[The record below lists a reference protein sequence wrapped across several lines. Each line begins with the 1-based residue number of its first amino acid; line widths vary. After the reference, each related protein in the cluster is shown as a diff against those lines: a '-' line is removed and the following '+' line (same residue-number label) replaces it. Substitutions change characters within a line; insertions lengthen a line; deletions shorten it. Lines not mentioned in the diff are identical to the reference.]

1 MEEKLYR
8 EAYEEIT
15 LFLHSSPRVKSIAI
29 DRYVDLHK
37 WYQSKTWET
46 HLYATLDPSS
56 IDVTQGQLDKHQE
69 AAKYALIVY
78 RLSDFSDDITWKIT
92 FSTLEEQ
99 HLFLRL
105 LHLDD
110 TNEEYKQLA
119 SEKDKTKN
127 EGSSSRSGTTP
138 LSEKNTTPA
147 VENKKELDLNAV
159 FWRKFDAA
167 FRRESARI
175 AGHLNLWLAETRVEN
190 RNSGS

>member
-15 LFLHSSPRVKSIAI
+15 WFLHSSPRVKSIAI

-37 WYQSKTWET
+37 SYQR
-46 HLYATLDPSS
+46 LP
-56 IDVTQGQLDKHQE
+56 DKHQE
-69 AAKYALIVY
+69 AAKCALIVY
-78 RLSDFSDDITWKIT
+78 RLSDFADDITWKIT

-127 EGSSSRSGTTP
+127 EGSLSRSGTTP

-147 VENKKELDLNAV
+147 GQNKKELDLEAV
-159 FWRKFDAA
+159 FWREFDTA
-167 FRRESARI
+167 FRREFAKI
-175 AGHLNLWLAETRVEN
+175 AGHLDLWSPN
-190 RNSGS
+190 

>member
-15 LFLHSSPRVKSIAI
+15 WFLHSSPRVKSIAI

-37 WYQSKTWET
+37 LYQGKTWET
-46 HLYATLDPSS
+46 HL
-56 IDVTQGQLDKHQE
+56 
-69 AAKYALIVY
+69 
-78 RLSDFSDDITWKIT
+78 DFSDDITWKIT

-110 TNEEYKQLA
+110 TNEEYEQLA

-127 EGSSSRSGTTP
+127 KGSSSRSGTTH

-147 VENKKELDLNAV
+147 GKNKKELDLEAV
-159 FWRKFDAA
+159 FWREFDAA
-167 FRRESARI
+167 FRREFAKI
-175 AGHLNLWLAETRVEN
+175 AGHLDLWSPN
-190 RNSGS
+190 

>member
-15 LFLHSSPRVKSIAI
+15 WFLHSSPRVKSIAI

-37 WYQSKTWET
+37 LHQSKTWET
-46 HLYATLDPSS
+46 HLYATHDPSS
-56 IDVTQGQLDKHQE
+56 IDVTQGQPDKHQE
-69 AAKYALIVY
+69 ATKYALIVY

-110 TNEEYKQLA
+110 TNEEVRKRPVQINA
-119 SEKDKTKN
+119 M
-127 EGSSSRSGTTP
+127 GSRALPCSKVCMVALTY
-138 LSEKNTTPA
+138 
-147 VENKKELDLNAV
+147 V
-159 FWRKFDAA
+159 
-167 FRRESARI
+167 
-175 AGHLNLWLAETRVEN
+175 
-190 RNSGS
+190 

>member
-15 LFLHSSPRVKSIAI
+15 WFLHSSPRVKSIAI

-37 WYQSKTWET
+37 LYQRQ
-46 HLYATLDPSS
+46 P
-56 IDVTQGQLDKHQE
+56 DKHQE

-78 RLSDFSDDITWKIT
+78 RLSDFSDDITSKIT

-99 HLFLRL
+99 HMFLRL

-119 SEKDKTKN
+119 SEKDKIKN
-127 EGSSSRSGTTP
+127 EGSLSRSGTTP
-138 LSEKNTTPA
+138 LSEKNTTPVESWREVDA
-147 VENKKELDLNAV
+147 VL
-159 FWRKFDAA
+159 
-167 FRRESARI
+167 RREFAKI
-175 AGHLNLWLAETRVEN
+175 AGHLDLWS
-190 RNSGS
+190 RN